1 MSADFTKFIQ
11 VAGVIDLTEAE
22 MLINC
27 GVNFLGF
34 PLRLPVNKEDCTE
47 AEAASIIAKT
57 RDRVKSIAITYLN
70 EADEIIEFCRKL
82 NVEII
87 QLHGNIPINELQ
99 KLKSTAPE
107 LSIIKS
113 LVMKS
118 GNIDELENL
127 VTLIQDF
134 VDAFIT
140 DTYDPSTGASGATG
154 KTHDWNLSRRLVE
167 LSSKPVILAGGI
179 NHLNVYEAMMAVK
192 PAGVDTHTG
201 VEGIAGRKDFAKVK
215 KFVEETKRAFVAFD
229 SI

>member
-1 MSADFTKFIQ
+1 MTDFTKFIQ
-11 VAGVIDLTEAE
+11 IAGIIDLAEAE

-47 AEAASIIAKT
+47 EEAASIIAQTKN
-57 RDRVKSIAITYLN
+57 RVKSVAITYLN
-70 EADEIIEFCRKL
+70 QADEIIEFCKGL

-87 QLHGNIPINELQ
+87 QLHGDISIDELR
-99 KLKSTAPE
+99 KLKSVDAE

-113 LVMKS
+113 LVMRE
-118 GNIDELENL
+118 GNISELENIISS
-127 VTLIQDF
+127 TQKY

-140 DTYDPSTGASGATG
+140 DTFDPSTGASGATG
-154 KTHDWNLSRRLVE
+154 KTHDWNLSRRLIE
-167 LSSKPVILAGGI
+167 LSNKPVILAGGI
-179 NHLNVYEAMMAVK
+179 NHLNVYEAMIAVK

-201 VEGIAGRKDFAKVK
+201 VEGIDGRKDFDKVK
-215 KFVEETKRAFVAFD
+215 KFVEEAKRAFKTLN

>member
-1 MSADFTKFIQ
+1 MTDFTNFIQ
-11 VAGVIDLTEAE
+11 VAGIIDLAEAE

-47 AEAASIIAKT
+47 EEAARIIAKT
-57 RDRVKSIAITYLN
+57 KDRVKSVAITYLN
-70 EADEIIEFCRKL
+70 QTDGIIEFCKKL

-87 QLHGNIPINELQ
+87 QLHGDISIDELR
-99 KLKSTAPE
+99 KLKMVAPE

-113 LVMKS
+113 LIMKQ
-118 GNIDELENL
+118 GNINHLETL
-127 VTLIQDF
+127 VTSTQKYI
-134 VDAFIT
+134 DAFIT

-167 LSSKPVILAGGI
+167 FSSKPVILAGGI
-179 NHLNVYEAMMAVK
+179 NHLNVYDAMTQVN

-201 VEGIAGRKDFAKVK
+201 VEGIDGRKDFNKVK
-215 KFVEETKRAFVAFD
+215 KFVEEARRAFITLNSF
-229 SI
+229 